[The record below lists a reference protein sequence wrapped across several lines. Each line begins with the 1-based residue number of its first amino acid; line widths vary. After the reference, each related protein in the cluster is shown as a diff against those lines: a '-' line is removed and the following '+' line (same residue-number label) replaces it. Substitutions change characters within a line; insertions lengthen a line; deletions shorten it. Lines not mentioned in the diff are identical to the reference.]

1 MQRYIAIRLIQAI
14 FVLWAVNIIVFG
26 LARASGN
33 PVLLMVP
40 ANAREEDFDR
50 LNEYWGL
57 DKPLYVQYGKYISN
71 AVQGDFGES
80 LKWQGRSAMGMV
92 KSRVVATLQ
101 LAGTSLIL
109 AGVLAVVLGVL
120 TAVKKD
126 TPFDIVGKIFAL
138 FGQSAPAFWIGIMLI
153 WIFAVELDWFPTS
166 GRGGFKHMVLPVI
179 TLGWFEVAA
188 IMRLVRSSMLDTL
201 DTEYVKLARVKGL
214 PEWKVM
220 WKHSLRNAGI
230 APLTYFGIIAGA
242 LVLGSV
248 VVETVF
254 AWPGLGMLTVQAVV
268 ARDFQVIQAVAM
280 VFAVGFISLNLMVD
294 ILYGYLDPRIRYGQ

>member
-126 TPFDIVGKIFAL
+126 TPFDIAGKIFAL
-138 FGQSAPAFWIGIMLI
+138 FGQSAPAF
-153 WIFAVELDWFPTS
+153 WFPTS